1 MRTLP
6 LAAVWLLAFAV
17 RVLYLWQIADAP
29 FFGLRLGDAEAYHEW
44 ARRIAAGDWL
54 GTGVFYQAPL
64 YPYCLALIYSTVGE
78 SVAVVRLCQAML
90 GATSC
95 ALLGAAGIALFGR
108 AGLAA
113 GLALAIYPSAI
124 FYDGL
129 LDKTSLMAFL
139 VTALLWL
146 LVTPGGASA
155 RRPWRRW
162 FGAGAVLGLL
172 ALTRENALI
181 LAVPVLVWA
190 LVTTRVRAHAVCFL
204 TGLVIVLI
212 PVGLRNLS
220 RGGEF
225 QLTTAQLG
233 PNLYIGNRPGA
244 SGTYEPLVVG
254 HGSAADER
262 DDATRLAQQALGHP
276 PTPREVSRYWTA
288 RALTAILDQPGGAL
302 RLLARKVAMTFGA
315 AEVADTE
322 AQGVYAEW
330 SGLLRVLNVFDFGVL
345 LGLAAFGL
353 VMSAGEK
360 RRLWIVYALAATTY
374 ALSVAAFYVLGRYR
388 FPLVPMLML
397 IAAGGV
403 ASAFRR
409 KDAGVADLSI
419 ASSILPAEA
428 GSYRL
433 LLAVAAGAIA
443 VLFAHVPLADE
454 RGAHAAHYAGIA
466 TALARDPAR
475 TREARQFYERA
486 LAAAPGHP
494 ATEFAFATFLSQ
506 SGRHTEAIPHY
517 RAALAAWPDHSEA
530 HFNLGL
536 AFSSETRFDEAAHHF
551 AASIRLRPDDADAHL
566 ALARALV
573 ALDRAR
579 DAISHYEHALAINP
593 NEAAVHNDLGTTLAN
608 EGRVREAL
616 PHFERAVALDP
627 VNERARQ
634 NVAMARRMLQ

>member
-1 MRTLP
+1 VRTLP

-44 ARRIAAGDWL
+44 ARRIAAGDWP
-54 GTGVFYQAPL
+54 GSGVFYQAPL

-78 SVAVVRLCQAML
+78 SVAIVRLFQAML

-146 LVTPGGASA
+146 LVMRGGASA
-155 RRPWRRW
+155 RRRWLRW

-181 LAVPVLVWA
+181 LALPILVFA
-190 LVTTRVRAHAVCFL
+190 LVTTVRAHAACFL
-204 TGLVIVLI
+204 IGLLIVLI
-212 PVGLRNLS
+212 PVGIRNLS

-233 PNLYIGNRPGA
+233 PNLYIGNRAGA

-262 DDATRLAQQALGHP
+262 EDATRLAQQALGHP

-288 RALTAILDQPGGAL
+288 RALTAILDHPGRAL
-302 RLLARKVAMTFGA
+302 RLFARKVAMTFGA
-315 AEVADTE
+315 TEIADTE
-322 AQGVYAEW
+322 TQDVYTEW
-330 SGLLRVLNVFDFGVL
+330 SGLLRLLSVFDFGVL

-353 VMSAGEK
+353 VMSAGEW
-360 RRLWIVYALAATTY
+360 RRLWIVCALVATY

-388 FPLVPMLML
+388 FPLVPMLILM
-397 IAAGGV
+397 AAGGV
-403 ASAFRR
+403 AHFGRVASA
-409 KDAGVADLSI
+409 
-419 ASSILPAEA
+419 ASRILPPEA
-428 GSYRL
+428 GSHASLGRQA
-433 LLAVAAGAIA
+433 LLAVAAGVIA

-454 RGAHAAHYAGIA
+454 RGTHAAHYAGIA
-466 TALARDPAR
+466 TALARDPVR

-486 LAAAPGHP
+486 LAAVPGHP

-506 SGRHTEAIPHY
+506 LGRQTEAIPHY
-517 RAALAAWPDHSEA
+517 RAALAAWPDHAEA
-530 HFNLGL
+530 HFNLGVAL
-536 AFSSETRFDEAAHHF
+536 SSESRIDEAAQHF
-551 AASIRLRPDDADAHL
+551 GESIRLRPDDADAHL

-616 PHFERAVALDP
+616 LHFERAVALDP
-627 VNERARQ
+627 GNERARQ

>member
-1 MRTLP
+1 VRTLP

-78 SVAVVRLCQAML
+78 SVAVVRLFQAML

-95 ALLGAAGIALFGR
+95 ALLGAAGIALVGR
-108 AGLAA
+108 VGLAA
-113 GLALAIYPSAI
+113 GLALVIYPSAI

-146 LVTPGGASA
+146 LVTRSGASG
-155 RRPWRRW
+155 RRPWMRW

-172 ALTRENALI
+172 TLTRENALI
-181 LAVPVLVWA
+181 LAVPVLVFA

-204 TGLVIVLI
+204 TGLLIVLI

-233 PNLYIGNRPGA
+233 PNLYIGNRAGA
-244 SGTYEPLVVG
+244 SGTYESLVVG

-262 DDATRLAQQALGHP
+262 EDATRLAQQALGHP

-288 RALTAILDQPGGAL
+288 RAWTAILEQPGGAL
-302 RLLARKVAMTFGA
+302 RLFARKVAMTFGA
-315 AEVADTE
+315 AEIADTE
-322 AQGVYAEW
+322 TQDVYAEW
-330 SGLLRVLNVFDFGVL
+330 SGLLRVLNVFDFGVV

-353 VMSAGEK
+353 VMSASEW
-360 RRLWIVYALAATTY
+360 RRLWIVYALAATY

-397 IAAGGV
+397 MAAGGLAQCGRV
-403 ASAFRR
+403 A
-409 KDAGVADLSI
+409 GT
-419 ASSILPAEA
+419 ASRILPAEA
-428 GSYRL
+428 GRHASLGRQA
-433 LLAVAAGAIA
+433 LLAVAAGVIA
-443 VLFAHVPLADE
+443 VLVAHVPLADE
-454 RGAHAAHYAGIA
+454 RGARAAHYAAIA
-466 TALARDPAR
+466 TALASDPTR
-475 TREARQFYERA
+475 TRDVSQFYERA
-486 LAAAPGHP
+486 LAAVPGHP
-494 ATEFAFATFLSQ
+494 ATEFAVATFLSR

-517 RAALAAWPDHSEA
+517 RAALALWPDHAEA
-530 HFNLGL
+530 HFNLGVAL
-536 AFSSETRFDEAAHHF
+536 SSNTRFDEAAHHF

-593 NEAAVHNDLGTTLAN
+593 NVAAVHNDLGTTLAN

-627 VNERARQ
+627 GNELARQ